1 MSIDKLQKELLTR
14 RSLLLGAGKVGLL
27 SLLLGRLFYLQII
40 DGKKYK
46 TLADENRIST
56 RPLLSERGMIV
67 DRFGKPLAMSH
78 ESYRL
83 FFMPD
88 QMHYFKESYH
98 LIKELIKIDKSYEE
112 LSKKL
117 KVNQSFPLILAED
130 LSWEDVIKIETKI
143 ADLPGVLI
151 DKYKK
156 RQYVDGPALCSVLG
170 YIGPMSQEEQ
180 EKNNF
185 CSPDQRIGKSGIE
198 KQYDALLQGEFGYK
212 TVEVNAR
219 GRVVR
224 ELETSLPQKGQLI
237 TLTLDYELQEF
248 TYKRLGSNPAA
259 SITLNAQNGEVLAL
273 VSTPGYDSHLFLN
286 GIKTDD
292 WKNLS
297 TDSYSPLINRVI
309 AGHYA
314 PGSIFKIIVALAG
327 LEKGVVTPT
336 ERIFCGGHVECGN
349 HKLHCYTSHGALNLV
364 DALQRSCDVYF
375 YTIAERIGIK
385 AIASM
390 AQKLGLGDVTGID
403 IPGEKAGLVPDPAW
417 KRRRYKQPWHKSETM
432 MMGIGQS
439 YLLVTPLQLA
449 VMMARIV
456 SGGYKIQPKL
466 HQDRVEEGVIKPKI
480 TQPFE
485 SINISENARKIVLD
499 ALNKVTNME
508 GGTGYRSRIAQKG
521 FEMAG
526 KSSTTQ
532 VKRISLED
540 RLKGLHKSKDR
551 PWQDMEHALFVGYA
565 PVHDP
570 QFVTFAIVEHGG
582 GGGTVAAPIVRDIL
596 LKAQELAKIKA
607 DQGSGNV

>member
-14 RSLLLGAGKVGLL
+14 RSLLLGAGKIGLL
-27 SLLLGRLFYLQII
+27 SMLLGRLFYLQII

-56 RPLLSERGMIV
+56 RPLLPERGMIV

-83 FFMPD
+83 LFMPD
-88 QMHYFKESYH
+88 QMTYFKESYQI
-98 LIKELIKIDKSYEE
+98 LKEIIKIDKSYEE
-112 LSKKL
+112 LYKKL
-117 KVNQSFPLILAED
+117 RLKQNFPLLLVED

-156 RQYVDGPALCSVLG
+156 RQYVNGPALCSILG

-180 EKNNF
+180 DKNNF
-185 CSPDQRIGKSGIE
+185 CSPEQRIGKSGIE

-224 ELETSLPQKGQLI
+224 ELETSLPKKGQLM
-237 TLTLDYELQEF
+237 TLTLDYDLQEF
-248 TYKRLGSNPAA
+248 TYQRLGDMPAA
-259 SITLNAQNGEVLAL
+259 SVTLNAKNGEILAL
-273 VSTPGYDSHLFLN
+273 ASSPGYDSHLFLN
-286 GIKTDD
+286 GIRTDD

-297 TDSYSPLINRVI
+297 TDMYSPLINRVI
-309 AGHYA
+309 AGNYA
-314 PGSIFKIIVALAG
+314 PGSIFKIVVTLAG
-327 LEKGVVTPT
+327 LEKNVVSPT
-336 ERIFCGGHVECGN
+336 ERISCGGHVECGN
-349 HKLHCYTSHGALNLV
+349 HKLHCYTSHGSLNLV

-375 YTIAERIGIK
+375 YTIADRIGVKSIVD
-385 AIASM
+385 M
-390 AQKLGLGDVTGID
+390 AKKLGLGNVTGID
-403 IPGEKAGLVPDPAW
+403 IPGEKAGLVPDASW
-417 KRRRYKQPWHKSETM
+417 KRKKYKQPWHKSETM

-439 YLLVTPLQLA
+439 YLLATPLQLA
-449 VMMARIV
+449 LMMTRII
-456 SGGYKIQPKL
+456 SGKCINPKL
-466 HQDRVEEGVIKPKI
+466 HQDSVEEGIIKPKAY
-480 TQPFE
+480 QVFE
-485 SINISENARKIVLD
+485 PLNISEKSRKIVLD
-499 ALNKVTNME
+499 ALNRVTNIE
-508 GGTGYRSRIAQKG
+508 GGTGYRSRITQKG

-540 RLKGLHKSKDR
+540 RKKGLHKSKDR
-551 PWQDMEHALFVGYA
+551 PWQDREHAMFVGYA

-570 QFVTFAIVEHGG
+570 QFVTFTLIEHGG
-582 GGGTVAAPIVRDIL
+582 GGGSVAAPVVRDIL
-596 LKAQELAKIKA
+596 LKAQELVKLKT
-607 DQGSGNV
+607 DQGQGNV